1 MSAAGQ
7 PKPELVAALIEEL
20 ELAVNWLHESNPP
33 PTADEA
39 RERFRTLREAA
50 TVAGAS
56 AIDGWLAEL
65 ENEPFE
71 SRDSGVSLARL
82 AQASRMLA
90 DPYAD
95 RELDWL
101 GENARLAGELEYLAA
116 EWRSG
121 SERLGQLS
129 MLFERCVT
137 TLNER
142 ERADL
147 SSKLTQ
153 KLCEEIQVQRI
164 AQRRL
169 LGSVEALRRWALEF
183 SQEWAGAQRVL
194 VAPRLAALRAW
205 MQREASQLQLNITWH
220 IGNVTVE
227 RDHVE
232 PLTVLLRELFNGIVL
247 DRQEPPRPSHKKNAA
262 LPLKLDLRG
271 EEHAHLLTMV
281 IEFDT
286 DGQRPPFSPSSTA
299 NQALTTLRG
308 RLLSESSERVCRLTL
323 QVVQSGRC
331 ENVVPVHSQAGL
343 VLLPVWMV
351 KEIFSSPPAVPDPWP
366 RISLPQASPETAAI
380 DEGAAVLIEIGS
392 LKGLLPGR
400 VTGMPFRAVV
410 DPPTSIDPPWI
421 QGRAHLHGIM
431 RPVMCLLPFVP
442 IAEHGCRVYPADY
455 SRQEY
460 GTN

>member
-1 MSAAGQ
+1 
-7 PKPELVAALIEEL
+7 
-20 ELAVNWLHESNPP
+20 
-33 PTADEA
+33 
-39 RERFRTLREAA
+39 
-50 TVAGAS
+50 
-56 AIDGWLAEL
+56 
-65 ENEPFE
+65 
-71 SRDSGVSLARL
+71 
-82 AQASRMLA
+82 
-90 DPYAD
+90 
-95 RELDWL
+95 
-101 GENARLAGELEYLAA
+101 
-116 EWRSG
+116 
-121 SERLGQLS
+121 
-129 MLFERCVT
+129 
-137 TLNER
+137 
-142 ERADL
+142 
-147 SSKLTQ
+147 
-153 KLCEEIQVQRI
+153 
-164 AQRRL
+164 
-169 LGSVEALRRWALEF
+169 
-183 SQEWAGAQRVL
+183 VL

-205 MQREASQLQLNITWH
+205 MQREASQLKLNITWH

-227 RDHVE
+227 RDHME

-247 DRQEPPRPSHKKNAA
+247 DRQEPPLPSHKKNAA

-286 DGQRPPFSPSSTA
+286 DRQRPPFSPRSTA

-308 RLLSESSERVCRLTL
+308 RLLSESSEHVCRLTL

-351 KEIFSSPPAVPDPWP
+351 KEIFSSPPAVHDPWP
-366 RISLPQASPETAAI
+366 RISLPQASPETIAI